1 MFEQERKQLADLCRM
16 LYQSRILAGSE
27 GNVSLRTTTGAI
39 VLTPSSRH
47 KGLLQPED
55 MLVTNLEGALL
66 EGSGRVTKEFSL
78 HRMIYEAR
86 PDVGCIIHAHPVFG
100 CVYAIM
106 GEAMPENYLLQMKL
120 MVGSTAVADYAPAGS
135 KELVEAARP
144 FAADHDAIILRNHGL
159 IICGNN
165 AEDALCRAET
175 AENIAHSAILADLMG
190 RQKPMPEIE

>member
-1 MFEQERKQLADLCRM
+1 MFEVERKQLANLCRM
-16 LYQSRILAGSE
+16 LYGKGILAGSE
-27 GNVSLRTTTGAI
+27 GNVSLRTASGEI

-55 MLVTNLEGALL
+55 MLVTNVDGTLV
-66 EGSGRVTKEFSL
+66 EGSGRVTKEYSL
-78 HRMIYEAR
+78 HRMIYETR

-135 KELVEAARP
+135 KELVEAVRP

-159 IICGNN
+159 LICGKDG
-165 AEDALCRAET
+165 EDALCRAET
-175 AENIAHSAILADLMG
+175 AENIAHSSILAELMG
-190 RQKPMPEIE
+190 RQKNMPEVY